1 MSSPA
6 EPPAF
11 GTIMDVHLLYGPLLL
26 GLCFNMILF
35 GLLVSQAMTYY
46 QTAHKDPVWMRLLV
60 VYVLLVESANAALD
74 IAVMYQPLITEY
86 GSIPGKL
93 PTLLLTQPLCI
104 ILVAFPIELFF
115 IWRIRTLTGR
125 YILPA
130 IFLVLATVAFGAGI
144 WTTVSIAGAHRWDNV
159 PVTFHAVTLWIA
171 TSMATDLCIAFC
183 LAWVLRGK
191 RTGFQKSDTV
201 VDRIVRMTV
210 QTGLIT
216 AVVNILDL
224 LSFLFIKAR
233 LPFPASLF
241 LIPDPS
247 PTQNTTFNFMWSNP
261 LSKLYSNCMMSTLN
275 ARATLKDTLPDRAG
289 SSGLAGSGV
298 LVAPRF
304 PAGHNKQ
311 ESMTDRSDAY
321 GIRMNKV
328 VEQF

>member
-125 YILPA
+125 NLLPA

-224 LSFLFIKAR
+224 LSFLFIK
-233 LPFPASLF
+233 
-241 LIPDPS
+241 
-247 PTQNTTFNFMWSNP
+247 NTTFNFMWSNP

-275 ARATLKDTLPDRAG
+275 ARATLKNTLPDRAG

-304 PAGHNKQ
+304 PGGHNKQ